1 MLGEEYVK
9 RYIEWAKEIYKDRDL
24 KKDSEEGEKALN
36 DFIDKYFE
44 SDLIYDHC
52 EILTDHYQDY
62 LRRKRER
69 ASWIIKEWT
78 TGEGIFEVDHY
89 IARLPQ

>member
-1 MLGEEYVK
+1 MSRDTSSGLRRSIKIEIGVK
-9 RYIEWAKEIYKDRDL
+9 FPRKWQKLITRSL
-24 KKDSEEGEKALN
+24 KSIMDSKFHLVH
-36 DFIDKYFE
+36 DY
-44 SDLIYDHC
+44 C
-52 EILTDHYQDY
+52 EIMTDHYDDF

-69 ASWIIKEWT
+69 APWIIKEWT